1 MDRTEYDMIDGLRSG
16 SCDEWSHFYRT
27 FAPLI
32 RMHGRD
38 CGVPVSELDDLVQNV
53 MTEFFRN
60 GIYAY
65 DSARGRFRTYLRQV
79 IRTRSAD
86 LLRKLYRERRKCEA
100 YPRENEYLDR
110 RYDEE
115 WVEYMRTE
123 ALRRL
128 RYRVAADRYRQ
139 FCMLA
144 VNQRDVK
151 SVARSFG
158 VTPSTIYSSF
168 GRTREV
174 LHEIVRE
181 LETTGE

>member
-1 MDRTEYDMIDGLRSG
+1 MNRIEYDEMMNELRSG

-38 CGVPVSELDDLVQNV
+38 CGVPGAELDDLVQNV
-53 MTEFFRN
+53 MTGFFRN

-65 DSARGRFRTYLRQV
+65 DSSRGSFRTYLRQV
-79 IRTRSAD
+79 IHARSAD
-86 LLRKLYRERRKCEA
+86 MLRNIYRERRKGEA
-100 YPRENEYLDR
+100 YLQESMYLDR

-115 WVEYMRTE
+115 WTEYMRAE

-128 RYRVAADRYRQ
+128 RRRVAADRYRQ

-144 VNQRDVK
+144 LQQRDVK
-151 SVARSFG
+151 SVAR
-158 VTPSTIYSSF
+158 
-168 GRTREV
+168 
-174 LHEIVRE
+174 
-181 LETTGE
+181 